1 MLKRLGKCYE
11 EKQFKSGL
19 RLAKQILG
27 NSRTS
32 KHVETLSYKAL
43 CLTGLGRGE
52 EALEVVRTAIKLDIK
67 SPAAWRA
74 YALTVRSQR
83 KYDEAVKC
91 FKNALKLN
99 KEDLD
104 CWRDLSVLQIHMRD
118 LEGFKESRQ
127 AICQL
132 KPTQKTS
139 WVSLA
144 LSHHLSG
151 EFDIALDMLDTFRS
165 SQKHV
170 DRELVGQFMKKMFSK
185 KINYDYEYS
194 ELLLYQNMVIR
205 KDSNSLHEKHIFIPL
220 SMMSLIPTN
229 KLVGQMTF
237 QDHKHVHV
245 YSLFSK
251 KILIVE
257 RIFQGVWKYQRSIN
271 PLRRARGRYF

>member
-1 MLKRLGKCYE
+1 MRPVLTIMTSEGKLANKEAGMLKRLNKCYE

-19 RLAKQILG
+19 RLAKQILSA
-27 NSRTS
+27 SRTC

-52 EALEVVRTAIKLDIK
+52 EALEVVKAAIKLDIK
-67 SPAAWRA
+67 SPPAWRA
-74 YALTVRSQR
+74 YALTLRSQR
-83 KYDEAVKC
+83 KYEEAVKC

-99 KEDLD
+99 REDLD

-144 LSHHLSG
+144 LSYHLSG
-151 EFDIALDMLDTFRS
+151 EFEIALELLDTFRS

-170 DRELVGQFMKKMFSK
+170 DRELVGHFMKKMFSK
-185 KINYDYEYS
+185 KLNYDYEHS

-205 KDSNSLHEKHIFIPL
+205 NDSQSPRRKHIYTF
-220 SMMSLIPTN
+220 SLN
-229 KLVGQMTF
+229 L
-237 QDHKHVHV
+237 
-245 YSLFSK
+245 
-251 KILIVE
+251 LI
-257 RIFQGVWKYQRSIN
+257 R
-271 PLRRARGRYF
+271 